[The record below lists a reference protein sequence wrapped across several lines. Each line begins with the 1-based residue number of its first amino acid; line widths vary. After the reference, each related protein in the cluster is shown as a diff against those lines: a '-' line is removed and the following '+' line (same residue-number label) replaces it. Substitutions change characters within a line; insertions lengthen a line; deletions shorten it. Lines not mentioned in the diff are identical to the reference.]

1 MKPTDTEVH
10 INLEPGISGLETLVL
25 GHDNSLKLLKNGY
38 YHKVLFIIY
47 DNLGRWIVEADTI
60 LK

>member
-1 MKPTDTEVH
+1 MNMKPTDTEVH
-10 INLEPGISGLETLVL
+10 INLEPGISCLKTLVL

-38 YHKVLFIIY
+38 Y
-47 DNLGRWIVEADTI
+47 DNLGRWIVEADKI